1 MDARDHTMSRE
12 VFESLLAP
20 HLLWVRTFVRT
31 RLRTIDHADDLVQQT
46 LLRAF
51 VCRHQLRCPSK
62 FRSWIGTIALNEV
75 RAYFRS
81 LRPGVSL
88 NEFPS
93 SAFADRAPSPLARC
107 VQLERE
113 HRLRAGMAT
122 LPARDRVAIRLVDF
136 KGLSYAEAAG
146 AMTVSTAAFKS
157 THYRALQRLGR
168 ALREASPAE
177 RADLPRAA

>member
-1 MDARDHTMSRE
+1 MNTGDHTMSRE
-12 VFESLLAP
+12 GFESLLAP
-20 HLLWVRTFVRT
+20 HLPWVRTFVKA
-31 RLRTIDHADDLVQQT
+31 RLRTTDHADDLVQQT

-51 VCRHQLRCPSK
+51 VCRHQLRSPSK
-62 FRSWIGTIALNEV
+62 FRSWLGTIALNEV

-88 NEFPS
+88 GEFPT

-107 VQLERE
+107 EQSERE
-113 HRLRAGMAT
+113 HRLRAGLAT
-122 LPARDRVAIRLVDF
+122 LAARDRVAIRLVDF
-136 KGLSYAEAAG
+136 KGLSYNEAAD

-168 ALREASPAE
+168 VLRETAPAE
-177 RADLPRAA
+177 RADFPRAA